1 MNPTDEAPSKTRG
14 NLFSRE
20 RTAFEWALLLVSAG
34 AIGTI
39 VIGLL
44 IYAGNQAGGE
54 AKLVAGF
61 ARAGTD
67 RNGGPQFEVTV
78 RNTGGSG
85 AEQVVTEVSLGQDT
99 RLVTMLRIPKDDEAS
114 AIVTFPAGSSG
125 DPELQVL
132 SYNQP

>member
-1 MNPTDEAPSKTRG
+1 MSPPGGASSKAPHHWI
-14 NLFSRE
+14 SRE
-20 RTAFEWALLLVSAG
+20 RTAFEWALLLVSAV

-44 IYAGNQAGGE
+44 IYSGNQAGGE
-54 AKLVAGF
+54 AKLVADI
-61 ARAGTD
+61 ARAGTYRD
-67 RNGGPQFEVTV
+67 GPQFEITV

-85 AEQVVTEVSLGQDT
+85 AEQVVAEVSLGPHS

-114 AIVTFPAGSSG
+114 AIVTFPAGSAG
-125 DPELQVL
+125 DPELQLL